1 MTVDLP
7 RRIAI
12 YIAAENRGDTE
23 TLAQCKTRCVCETVV
38 W

>member
-1 MTVDLP
+1 MTVDP
-7 RRIAI
+7 STRTAT

-23 TLAQCKTRCVCETVV
+23 TLPQCKTRCVCETVI